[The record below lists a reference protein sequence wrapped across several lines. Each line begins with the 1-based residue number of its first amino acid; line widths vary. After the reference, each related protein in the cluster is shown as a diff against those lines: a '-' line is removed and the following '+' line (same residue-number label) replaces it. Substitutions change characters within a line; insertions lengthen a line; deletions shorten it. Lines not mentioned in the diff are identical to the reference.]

1 MQTILITGTNR
12 GIGLELTRQLLQ
24 RDDVHLFATCRTPE
38 RADQLSDLA
47 RKHPKKMA
55 VLKMD
60 VNDASSIDSAVA
72 AISAETRALDL
83 LINNAGIAPRG
94 DHQSRDMGDLSA
106 ADLSEVIITNAVG
119 PLIVTQAC
127 RDLLKAG
134 DDPRVVMIS
143 SSMGSLQRAGGSSYG
158 YRMSKAA
165 MNMAARVLA
174 YDTSMTGIITI
185 TANPGWVKTDM
196 GGPSANLTPEQS
208 ASALL
213 ALIDRLTPSDNG
225 KFFQYDGT
233 EIPW

>member
-1 MQTILITGTNR
+1 MQRVLITGANR

-24 RDDVHLFATCRTPE
+24 RDDVHIFATCRTPE
-38 RADQLSDLA
+38 RADELKALAERDPGQVNVLQLDISDESSVSA
-47 RKHPKKMA
+47 A
-55 VLKMD
+55 VKLIATE
-60 VNDASSIDSAVA
+60 V
-72 AISAETRALDL
+72 RALDL

-127 RDLLKAG
+127 RVLLKTG

-196 GGPSANLTPEQS
+196 GGPSASLTPEQS

-213 ALIDRLTPSDNG
+213 TLIDRLTPGDNG

>member
-1 MQTILITGTNR
+1 MQTILITGANR
-12 GIGLELTRQLLQ
+12 GIGLELTRQFLLQ
-24 RDDVHLFATCRTPE
+24 GDVRVFATCRTPE
-38 RADQLSDLA
+38 RADELKALSE
-47 RKHPKKMA
+47 R
-55 VLKMD
+55 
-60 VNDASSIDSAVA
+60 DASQVTVLQLDINDESSVSAAVKLIA
-72 AISAETRALDL
+72 TEVRALDL